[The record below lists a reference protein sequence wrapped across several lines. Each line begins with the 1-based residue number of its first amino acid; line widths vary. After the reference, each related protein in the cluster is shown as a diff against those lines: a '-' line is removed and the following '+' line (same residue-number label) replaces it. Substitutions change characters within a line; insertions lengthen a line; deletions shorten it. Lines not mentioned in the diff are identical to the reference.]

1 MATVRVAIATDDGL
15 TVSEHFGQAGSYVVY
30 EIEDGKIKGKE
41 TRPKASHSH
50 PGGIHGSD
58 HGQGA
63 GEQALHQSMLSNV
76 ADCQAVFARGMGWG
90 MYQALK
96 QSGMKPYLI
105 EEASADDAV
114 KAFIAGTLV
123 DHYERLH

>member
-1 MATVRVAIATDDGL
+1 M
-15 TVSEHFGQAGSYVVY
+15 
-30 EIEDGKIKGKE
+30 GKAL
-41 TRPKASHSH
+41 ASRRS
-50 PGGIHGSD
+50 IR
-58 HGQGA
+58 
-63 GEQALHQSMLSNV
+63 SMLSNV